1 MSART
6 SSDTASARSLRIYR
20 ELNNRERAGWVLG
33 LTPAQAVACLALVAP
48 VLLSLSAGRWV
59 AAFGWLLVDGLLAAL
74 IVVPVRGRSAF
85 RWLADLIFFQTGV
98 LMRWS
103 LWQSKAAT
111 GLPGPRDEPDLPGV
125 LARVAFPDGPPFR
138 DQGRLCL
145 IHDTGDGRWGATAR
159 LTHSGV
165 GMLSDAE
172 CERLAARLGNLLIAI
187 GHREVVDRM
196 SLLVRTVPDD
206 GTEYDVWRTAHEH
219 AGAPDLARQATD
231 ELDATI
237 GSVSVRTELFV
248 TVSGTESALRRPAA
262 AAGGGTAGRAAVL
275 YRVLDGLDDALK
287 SLGIRSVS
295 WLTSAGM
302 AEAIRTGFNPAAAA
316 VLTNQHL
323 THQQVAP
330 AGAAPGGGSVG
341 LPLAAA
347 GPTFAPTP
355 AARAY
360 HHDGFSS
367 VSYAVMMP
375 EAGTIFGSL
384 GPLLAVR
391 TAGERRTLAIHYEVL
406 SARAANRAVQSNRF
420 RNNVMTDWKAN
431 KGFNTTAAEHRKA
444 GGARNQ
450 ESAVAAGHSMVR
462 FTVAASITVP
472 AGWNLEDHAAK
483 LENDASG
490 RFRLLRLELAQDSAF
505 VAAALPVGIGLP
517 RLRGALD

>member
-1 MSART
+1 MSARNE
-6 SSDTASARSLRIYR
+6 AVARLRVYSG
-20 ELNNRERAGWVLG
+20 LNNRERAGWVLG
-33 LTPAQAVACLALVAP
+33 LTPAQALACVALAAP
-48 VLLSLSAGRWV
+48 VLVSMSAGRW
-59 AAFGWLLVDGLLAAL
+59 AQAFTLIAVDGGLAAL
-74 IVVPVRGRSAF
+74 IVIPVRGRSAF
-85 RWLADLIFFQTGV
+85 RWLADLVMFETGV
-98 LMRWS
+98 MMRWS
-103 LWQSKAAT
+103 PWQSRAAT
-111 GLPGPRDEPDLPGV
+111 GLAGPAGEPDLPGV
-125 LARVAFPDGPPFR
+125 LARVEFPDGPPFR

-145 IHDTGDGRWGATAR
+145 IHDTADGRWGATAR

-165 GMLSDAE
+165 GMLSDTE

-187 GHREVVDRM
+187 GHREVVDRL

-206 GTEYDVWRTAHEH
+206 GTEYDVWRAGHE
-219 AGAPDLARQATD
+219 APDAPALAREATD
-231 ELDATI
+231 ELDRTI

-248 TVSGTESALRRPAA
+248 TVSGTEAALRRPAQ
-262 AAGGGTAGRAAVL
+262 AAGGGLDGRASVL

-287 SLGIRSVS
+287 SLGVRSVT
-295 WLTSAGM
+295 WLTSARM

-323 THQQVAP
+323 TRAHHP
-330 AGAAPGGGSVG
+330 DDDEGG

-375 EAGTIFGSL
+375 EAGTVFGSL

-406 SARAANRAVQSNRF
+406 SARAASRAVQTNRF
-420 RNNVMTDWKAN
+420 RNNVMTDWKSN
-431 KGFNTTAAEHRKA
+431 KGFTTTAADQRKA
-444 GGARNQ
+444 GGARSQ

-462 FTVAASITVP
+462 FTVAASVTVP

-490 RFRLLRLELAQDSAF
+490 RFRLLRLELAQPSAF

-517 RLRGALD
+517 RMRGALD